1 MEHRGNVSP
10 STLRIELGEDH
21 IAVHYLDGRVT
32 TYRGPFQPVDGTI
45 RTPPGKE
52 VHVLVVDPDTTDG
65 ILVYLNDLKT
75 HDDVLES
82 TGVGRLLLESAD
94 RREVFPGVEC
104 QKDGYAIVVD
114 ADPTMVDGRVFVFAE
129 DEFSEHAYEIK

>member
-10 STLRIELGEDH
+10 STLRVELSENQ

-32 TYRGPFQPVDGTI
+32 TYRGPIQRSNGTV

-52 VHVLVVDPDTTDG
+52 VHILVVDPETSNG
-65 ILVYLNDLKT
+65 VLVYLNDLKT

-82 TGVGRLLLESAD
+82 TGVGRLLLESPD

-104 QKDGYAIVVD
+104 QKDGHAIVVD
-114 ADPTMVDGRVFVFAE
+114 VDPSEVDGRVFIFAE